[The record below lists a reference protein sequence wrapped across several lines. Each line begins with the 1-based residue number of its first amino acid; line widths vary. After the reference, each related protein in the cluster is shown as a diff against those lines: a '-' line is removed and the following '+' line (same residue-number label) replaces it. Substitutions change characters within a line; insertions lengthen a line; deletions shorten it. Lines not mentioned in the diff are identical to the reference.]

1 MADGT
6 SKEPEK
12 ENPPRACMGCG
23 GLDNI
28 KKPFD
33 HEDAHSIFWCGT
45 CGTLIN
51 AIDEN
56 KMDAMVPRLSGAVFQ
71 AMTGYKNAEELAS
84 VHREKA
90 AENTAI
96 LKAKRAKKDADSE
109 ASS

>member
-12 ENPPRACMGCG
+12 DDPPRACMGCG
-23 GLDNI
+23 GHDNI

-51 AIDEN
+51 AIDED
-56 KMDAMVPRLSGAVFQ
+56 KMDALVPRLTGAVFQ
-71 AMTGYKNAEELAS
+71 AMTGYKNAEELA
-84 VHREKA
+84 VLHREKNAEHKA
-90 AENTAI
+90 AARAA
-96 LKAKRAKKDADSE
+96 KAKRDADSE
-109 ASS
+109 AAS

>member
-6 SKEPEK
+6 SKENGK
-12 ENPPRACMGCG
+12 DDPPRVCSGCG
-23 GLDNI
+23 GHDNI

-33 HEDAHSIFWCGT
+33 HEDAHSIFWCAT

-51 AIDEN
+51 VIDEKN
-56 KMDAMVPRLSGAVFQ
+56 MDALVPRLSGAVFL
-71 AMTGYKNAEELAS
+71 AMTGYKNAEELAT
-84 VHREKA
+84 VHKEKA